1 MNGIKITRKYLIL
14 TSLYHKE
21 MINKTW
27 AERNH
32 SITTVLQHLLWDI
45 QDHCRLRWDSQLDG
59 SVIQTTLT
67 KPLFLLSLAITPVG
81 KGFFFFFFNFLSC
94 LEETEHTGLLS
105 PREQTISSQE
115 LVNNH
120 SCINWHQRT
129 VTLSNKT
136 VSKLEESIRG
146 QLLRITGKVII
157 FHIIPSNFQ
166 THGTEIQYSSTVNQ
180 LCITGPLNAFKLFKK
195 CFPTAWY
202 KLNQDVFTAVR
213 ISEGIII
220 SFSLHFKINFYWHI

>member
-1 MNGIKITRKYLIL
+1 MTRLHDEWYKNNQEILNSYLL
-14 TSLYHKE
+14 VSQGDDQQDLSRKE
-21 MINKTW
+21 PLH
-27 AERNH
+27 NH
-32 SITTVLQHLLWDI
+32 SAAAPPLRHPGSLQAEVGLSIRWISNPNHFDKAFI
-45 QDHCRLRWDSQLDG
+45 SAIFSYHSCR
-59 SVIQTTLT
+59 
-67 KPLFLLSLAITPVG
+67 
-81 KGFFFFFFNFLSC
+81 KGLFFFFFHFLSC

-202 KLNQDVFTAVR
+202 KLNQDVFTAV
-213 ISEGIII
+213 
-220 SFSLHFKINFYWHI
+220 